1 MKPKLG
7 RPLKY
12 LVPPVKTLLVI
23 DQDNFAK
30 LTRESQKMQI
40 SRSDLVQMLIKKMR
54 ISEPETPEP
63 PQT

>member
-7 RPLKY
+7 RPPKY
-12 LVPPVKTLLVI
+12 HVPPVKTLLVI

-40 SRSDLVQMLIKKMR
+40 SRSDLVQILIKKMR